1 MTNEEAIDYF
11 KRSVAEGN
19 TDDERQHNEALDK
32 AIEALQHQKVGKWKK
47 IKAIQYFVGGYSCS
61 ICQTVEE
68 QPLEYCN
75 CCGARMEVE
84 E

>member
-1 MTNEEAIDYF
+1 MTNEETIKILKDCELNPCVPSDKEAVNVAI
-11 KRSVAEGN
+11 K
-19 TDDERQHNEALDK
+19 AL
-32 AIEALQHQKVGKWKK
+32 EHQKVGKWKK